1 MTLSD
6 RLRAIRE
13 VKELSQN
20 DIAESAALTPSY
32 VSRVENGDAFPNI
45 EALEK
50 WAEALAV
57 PLCRLF
63 YDGEEPPLLPNLPG
77 RLSADKIAKAS
88 AGKTGRVLKKRT
100 SSRMTL

>member
-1 MTLSD
+1 MTLSG

-13 VKELSQN
+13 VKKLSQRE
-20 DIAESAALTPSY
+20 IAERTALTPSY
-32 VSRVENGDAFPNI
+32 VSRVESGDAFPNI
-45 EALEK
+45 GTLEK

-77 RLSADKIAKAS
+77 RLSADKIAKAALEKL
-88 AGKTGRVLKKRT
+88 AGY
-100 SSRMTL
+100 